1 MVFMTKSNINLKNG
15 TLTLIYGLKGQ
26 YCSLL
31 GIKLS
36 IGRVKSG
43 KVFLIDMAEY
53 TRKIPIESFI
63 SDLRMLERIFITRWG
78 LREATYNIVELQTML
93 KYGFKMLG
101 LFGLTESY
109 SKEVSMKAG
118 DKNEVLRL
126 NKIVNWIMG
135 FLKFYSKTLNIPVF
149 VTCEI
154 EKIDDEI
161 RPAANVLRFWPD
173 NKIWVKSYRK
183 GYLYIYIGEAA
194 VEGKVKV

>member
-1 MVFMTKSNINLKNG
+1 MTKSNINLKDG
-15 TLTLIYGLKGQ
+15 TLTLIYGLRGQ

-31 GIKLS
+31 GLKLS

-53 TRKIPIESFI
+53 TSRIPIESFL
-63 SDLRMLERIFITRWG
+63 SDLKMLERIFITRWS
-78 LREATYNIVELQTML
+78 LREANYGIVELQTML
-93 KYGFKMLG
+93 KYGFNMLG

-109 SKEVSMKAG
+109 SKEISMKAG
-118 DKNEVLRL
+118 DRNEVLRL

-149 VTCEI
+149 VTCEV
-154 EKIDDEI
+154 EKVGNET

-173 NKIWVKSYRK
+173 NKIWVKSYRR
-183 GYLYIYIGEAA
+183 GYLYIYLEDDDIES
-194 VEGKVKV
+194 KVKI